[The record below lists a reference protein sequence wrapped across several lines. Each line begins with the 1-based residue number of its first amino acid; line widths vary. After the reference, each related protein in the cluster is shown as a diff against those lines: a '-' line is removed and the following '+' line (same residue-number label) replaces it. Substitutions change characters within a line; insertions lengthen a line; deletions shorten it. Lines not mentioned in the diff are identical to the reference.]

1 MVFKTVTELKDFDP
15 STVTFSKK
23 TPSQATGRWFCF
35 VNNALSSGT
44 SKWFLQT
51 PLMNAPFGVSQD
63 FQSAAGGGAG
73 GGSDPKN
80 SSMKLTLSFGGNDPV
95 LQACR
100 QKLYELE
107 QLTIEAA
114 VENSVEWFGKKCTRE
129 VIENMFFPILKKD
142 PKMQW
147 PDTFS
152 VKIPT
157 SMTDGK
163 ILLDK
168 LYNYEP
174 SCGQMQEVP
183 VVEIADHIVRRTQV
197 QVIFSFSQLYFTG
210 SRGFGLSLRAH
221 IVRFVPNPVNI
232 QPCFLDD
239 SVVITAPEPEPKPK
253 AEPEPK
259 PKPKAEPKPEPKPEA
274 EPQTAKADP
283 EPVIVSEPEE
293 DGCDDGSDLSG

>member
-1 MVFKTVTELKDFDP
+1 MVFKTVTELKDFAP

-95 LQACR
+95 LEACR

-129 VIENMFFPILKKD
+129 VVENMFFPILKKD

-239 SVVITAPEPEPKPK
+239 SVVITAPEPEPEPEPKPK
-253 AEPEPK
+253 AEPEP
-259 PKPKAEPKPEPKPEA
+259 

-283 EPVIVSEPEE
+283 DPVIADTTLSEPEE
-293 DGCDDGSDLSG
+293 DDGSDLSG